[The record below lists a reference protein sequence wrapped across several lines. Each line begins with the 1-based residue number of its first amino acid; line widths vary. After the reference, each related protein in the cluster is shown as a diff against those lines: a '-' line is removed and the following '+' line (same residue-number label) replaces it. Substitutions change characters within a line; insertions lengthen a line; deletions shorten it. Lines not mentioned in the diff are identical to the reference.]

1 MVRSRRLLSW
11 IVLAPVLAGCAR
23 PTAPIERSAIVTVQS
38 ERIGAAGVS
47 GGDGTWI
54 QFTVPLRIE
63 NTGST
68 PLAFALCASRIEART
83 GDLWNA
89 AWTPICVLQSS
100 DSVAV
105 PSGEHRD
112 FSVVVS
118 ASVDGSGG
126 PQWHGSGVTGAYR
139 FVAGVMFAGTTG
151 VVPTVTSNEFTLT
164 ESLATADQREHVP
177 AG

>member
-1 MVRSRRLLSW
+1 MVRSRRLLSS
-11 IVLAPVLAGCAR
+11 IVLASVLAGCAR
-23 PTAPIERSAIVTVQS
+23 PTAPVERSAIVTVQA
-38 ERIGAAGVS
+38 ETIGAAVVA
-47 GGDGTWI
+47 GGSGTWI

-83 GDLWNA
+83 GDLWSA
-89 AWTPICVLQSS
+89 AWTPICALHSS
-100 DSVAV
+100 DSADV

-118 ASVDGSGG
+118 ASVDASGG
-126 PQWHGSGVTGAYR
+126 PQWHGTGITGAYR
-139 FVAGVMFAGTTG
+139 FVAGVTFAGTTG
-151 VVPTVTSNEFTLT
+151 IVPTVTSNQFTLT

-177 AG
+177 PG